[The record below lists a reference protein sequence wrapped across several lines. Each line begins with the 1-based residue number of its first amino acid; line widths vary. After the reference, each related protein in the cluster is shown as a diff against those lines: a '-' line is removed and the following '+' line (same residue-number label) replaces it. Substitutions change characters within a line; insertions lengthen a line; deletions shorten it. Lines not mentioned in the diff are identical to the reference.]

1 MIELIKPDKLNL
13 ESMETPIINEGDCRD
28 QFHSEAESRYL
39 NREMVL
45 FCEQL

>member
-28 QFHSEAESRYL
+28 QFHSEAESHYL
-39 NREMVL
+39 NVEIVM
-45 FCEQL
+45 FYEQL